1 MCIYIVFLNE
11 VDGMAKPNEILAIM
25 GASGAGKT
33 TFLNA
38 LNFRNRGELSVK
50 GEVRINNHLVN
61 SVEEIA
67 SISGYVQQDDLF
79 VGCMTVRENLIFQA
93 MLRMDKK
100 YTNKE
105 RCQRVEDVMQDVG
118 KNFIYFLLKI

>member
-1 MCIYIVFLNE
+1 MFLNE

-79 VGCMTVRENLIFQA
+79 VGCMTVRENLVFQA

>member
-1 MCIYIVFLNE
+1 
-11 VDGMAKPNEILAIM
+11 MAKPNEILAIM